1 MAWKAQKEAILRLR
15 REKRP
20 SISEAKGIQMSA
32 KYKVLSADDE
42 LWSRENIRRMLT
54 WEDYSID
61 FLEPACDGEEVLERI
76 PEEKPDI
83 VITDINMPFL
93 SGLEL
98 LDRIHSEY
106 PDIITLAV
114 SGYDDF
120 QKVKGVFMAGGIDY
134 LLKPVGKE
142 QLVDSLSK
150 ALKTLEE
157 RENEKANQEDN
168 QLRENYVSSFLED
181 DEFSSLLS
189 GKLFRPGKET
199 HVPSTKVFSEMSTI
213 LVKFHD
219 VEILK
224 HNCGGDV
231 LRMSYDMKEK
241 LRDLLEAEK
250 SIVFNYTDKVNEFII
265 ELNATPAR
273 LRLIADR
280 ILTTFPIEKHGPITI
295 VIHDKASSL
304 DDIATIYREMIAELV
319 TRPFG
324 CTHSIIICGG
334 GQRTAKVRERFT
346 DRLENSITSC
356 LGNHDTKG
364 AQSLIMETAGL
375 RGCDQAG
382 WSLFEVT
389 QFTNRVLSTIAEKE
403 LAGDIRS
410 LEEVQDAL
418 SYGLKSLSK
427 ETIID
432 NIALALE
439 IASGETESEG
449 TSTERQVESVH
460 SYILEH
466 YMEHLS
472 LSDLAEQFFVEPSYL
487 SRKFSQ
493 KYGETITNCITRCR
507 MDQAKELIKDENNK
521 LEVISFTVG
530 YDDYNYFSRVFRRLE
545 GVSPSEYRRN
555 LG

>member
-1 MAWKAQKEAILRLR
+1 
-15 REKRP
+15 
-20 SISEAKGIQMSA
+20 MSA

-42 LWSRENIRRMLT
+42 LWSRENIKRMLS

-98 LDRIHSEY
+98 LDRIHNQY

-142 QLVDSLSK
+142 QLVDCLSK

-157 RENEKANQEDN
+157 RENEKAVKEDSR
-168 QLRENYVSSFLED
+168 LRESYVSSFLED
-181 DEFSSLLS
+181 DEFSSLLN
-189 GKLFRPGKET
+189 GKLFRPGKES

-231 LRMSYDMKEK
+231 LRMSYDMKAK
-241 LRDLLEAEK
+241 LRELIEAEK

-280 ILTTFPIEKHGPITI
+280 ILSEFPIEKHGPVTI

-324 CTHSIIICGG
+324 CVHSIITCKGA
-334 GQRTAKVRERFT
+334 QRTSKVRDRFT
-346 DRLENSITSC
+346 DRLENQIVNC
-356 LGNHDTKG
+356 LANHDVKQAT
-364 AQSLIMETAGL
+364 SLIMEAAGL
-375 RGCDQAG
+375 RKCDSAG

-389 QFTNRVLSTIAEKE
+389 QFTTRVLNAIADKDKY
-403 LAGDIRS
+403 GDNRIF
-410 LEEVQDAL
+410 EEVQDAL

-427 ETIID
+427 EMILD
-432 NIALALE
+432 NIELALN
-439 IASGETESEG
+439 IAAGDNAPEDNSIN
-449 TSTERQVESVH
+449 RQVESIH
-460 SYILEH
+460 DYILEH

-472 LSDLAEQFFVEPSYL
+472 LSELAEQFFVEPSYL
-487 SRKFSQ
+487 SKRFSQ
-493 KYGETITNCITRCR
+493 KYGETITACITRCR
-507 MDQAKELIKDENNK
+507 MDQAKELIKDEDNK
-521 LEVISFTVG
+521 LEVISFKVG
-530 YDDYNYFSRVFRRLE
+530 YDDYNYFSRVFRRFE
-545 GVSPSEYRRN
+545 GMSPSDYRRS
-555 LG
+555 LK